1 MRHLT
6 LFLLLVAASLQA
18 QVTFQRTFGSA
29 QLDQGFYVAR
39 AAGGFVLAGTTDLNS
54 AGGTDA
60 CIMKTDF
67 SGNLQWMKTAG
78 GAGNELAI
86 FTGVLPNGD
95 IVSCGETFSVGMGG
109 GDAFMCRMD
118 SSGNVIWLQTWGDT
132 LYDIAYSYAPTS
144 DGGFIVCG
152 LTQEAAPA
160 DFDAFLIRTDA
171 SGDTL
176 WTRQYG
182 GPGIDHA
189 VSVIQTAD
197 GGFAF
202 SGKCMSFGAGS
213 SDIYLVRTD
222 AAGDTL
228 WTRVIGGTG
237 WDEGMCLREMPNG
250 DLAICGGTNSY
261 GEGDYDHLLLRTDAS
276 GVVLWMHTYGGPKIE
291 AAYGMSLTADG
302 GFVFTGY
309 TETFGEG
316 HAPANQPGEHVLGTD
331 SANVMTIRTNGNG
344 DTTWC
349 MSYGG
354 PKKEESFMVLPYSDG
369 GFVIAGYSSSFGNDS
384 DNVMIIRTD
393 SLGRSGCFEEPIQP
407 QVGTYTPQQQRTA
420 SVVRSG
426 FVSGSYNVTAVTE
439 QPGTLLHCISTGI
452 IEPGTAPAFTVY
464 PNPSGGQLTVSCKTN
479 GNHEV
484 ELYNSTGQRLHSES
498 FIGNSKTLSLEN
510 YPAGIYLLRLD
521 RSAVIT
527 LVRQ

>member
-1 MRHLT
+1 M
-6 LFLLLVAASLQA
+6 LLLVAASLQA
-18 QVTFQRTFGSA
+18 QVTFQRTFGGA

-67 SGNLQWMKTAG
+67 SGNLLWTKTAG

-109 GDAFMCRMD
+109 GDAFLCRMD

-171 SGDTL
+171 FGDTL
-176 WTRQYG
+176 WTRQIG

-202 SGKCMSFGAGS
+202 SGKCMSYGAGS

-237 WDEGMCLREMPNG
+237 WDEGMCLRELPNG
-250 DLAICGGTNSY
+250 DLAVCGGTNSY
-261 GEGDYDHLLLRTDAS
+261 GEGDYDQLLLRTDAS
-276 GVVLWMHTYGGPKIE
+276 GVVLWMHTYGGTKIE
-291 AAYGMSLTADG
+291 AAYGMSLTSDG

-316 HAPANQPGEHVLGTD
+316 HAPANLPGEHVLGTD
-331 SANVMTIRTNGNG
+331 SANVLTIRTNGNG

-354 PKKEESFMVLPYSDG
+354 AKKEESFMVLPSADG
-369 GFVIAGYSSSFGNDS
+369 GFVLAGYSSSFGNDS

-393 SLGRSGCFEEPIQP
+393 SLGRSGCFEEPVQP
-407 QVGTYTPQQQRTA
+407 QVGTYVPQQQRTA
-420 SVVRSG
+420 SVVRRG

-452 IEPGTAPAFTVY
+452 ITPEPEPVFTVF
-464 PNPSGGQLTVSCKTN
+464 PNPTGGSFTISCKTY
-479 GNHEV
+479 GLHEA
-484 ELYNSTGQRLHSES
+484 EIYNSTGQLLYREKFYGS
-498 FIGNSKTLSLEN
+498 SKMYSLEN
-510 YPAGIYLLRLD
+510 DPEGIYLLRLD
-521 RSAVIT
+521 HGRAVTIM
-527 LVRQ
+527 RR